1 MGPAWDGESLH
12 PLMVGLER
20 WPSWVVALDH
30 APKLSEAAFRMG
42 SAVCIHE
49 YLEEDGLELG
59 VHEREPFV
67 RQDEALVAIAY
78 AS

>member
-12 PLMVGLER
+12 HLVVGLEW
-20 WPSWVVALDH
+20 WPYWVAALDH
-30 APKLSEAAFRMG
+30 APKMPEAAFRMS

-49 YLEEDGLELG
+49 YIEEDGLELG
-59 VHEREPFV
+59 VHEREPVV